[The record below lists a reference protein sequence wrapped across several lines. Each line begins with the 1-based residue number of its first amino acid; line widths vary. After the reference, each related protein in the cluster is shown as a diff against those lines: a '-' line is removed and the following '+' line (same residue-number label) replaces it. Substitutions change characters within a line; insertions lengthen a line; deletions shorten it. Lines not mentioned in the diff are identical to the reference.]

1 MEEGAGRN
9 REAGER
15 TVNTYTAQRT
25 RGDGVGGKGATL
37 GTEEGVVGTGK
48 VEGVL
53 WGKKV
58 ISSTHTTN
66 STSLTGSLTGCCYP
80 AVDKRLP
87 YQSKS
92 PHPPNPTL
100 P

>member
-37 GTEEGVVGTGK
+37 GTEEGVVGTRR

-53 WGKKV
+53 RGEKV
-58 ISSTHTTN
+58 ISSTHT
-66 STSLTGSLTGCCYP
+66 P
-80 AVDKRLP
+80 
-87 YQSKS
+87 
-92 PHPPNPTL
+92 PTL
-100 P
+100 HLSLVL

>member
-9 REAGER
+9 REAGES

-37 GTEEGVVGTGK
+37 GTEEGVVGTGR

-58 ISSTHTTN
+58 ISSTHT
-66 STSLTGSLTGCCYP
+66 P
-80 AVDKRLP
+80 
-87 YQSKS
+87 
-92 PHPPNPTL
+92 PTL
-100 P
+100 HLSLVL

>member
-37 GTEEGVVGTGK
+37 GTEEGVVGTGR

-53 WGKKV
+53 RGKKV
-58 ISSTHTTN
+58 ISSTHT
-66 STSLTGSLTGCCYP
+66 P
-80 AVDKRLP
+80 
-87 YQSKS
+87 
-92 PHPPNPTL
+92 PTL
-100 P
+100 HLSLVL